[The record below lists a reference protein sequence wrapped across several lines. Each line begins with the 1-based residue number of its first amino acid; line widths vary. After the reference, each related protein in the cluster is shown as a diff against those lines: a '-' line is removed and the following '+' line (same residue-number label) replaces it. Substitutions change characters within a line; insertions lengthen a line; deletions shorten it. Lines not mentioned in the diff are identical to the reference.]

1 MLEHGVACILVH
13 HKSYSTVG
21 GSVDLIAADGVDRS
35 NILVVDNS
43 EEPARRDEFESSV
56 AGSGVLYTQN
66 GGYGAAVNAGLA
78 HLSSSGRLPEY
89 VLVATHEV
97 RPQFGTLSSLME
109 ILRRDGSVA
118 AAGPTL
124 LVGPEGNVRVWS
136 CGGGR
141 TDRLHAHVHVV
152 PPLPLAD
159 LVRMPPR
166 ERLWL
171 DGAFVLYRASVL
183 ATMRFDERYFL
194 YMEETDLHYRMR
206 AEGFKCIW
214 VPAGVVWQSTGLT
227 PPYYYAR
234 NAKLFFRRNE
244 DPLRAL
250 LAPTVL
256 VGRDIFRR
264 LRQGDVLG
272 AREAARG
279 YLTPVR

>member
-1 MLEHGVACILVH
+1 MGCILVH

-21 GSVDLIAADGVDRS
+21 RAVDLIAAEGIDRS
-35 NILVVDNS
+35 DILVIDNS
-43 EEPARRDEFESSV
+43 EEPARRPELESSV
-56 AGSGVLYTQN
+56 AGCGVLYTHN
-66 GGYGAAVNAGLA
+66 DGYGAAVNTGLA
-78 HLSSSGRLPEY
+78 YLSSSRPLPEY
-89 VLVATHEV
+89 ILVATHEV
-97 RPQFGTLSSLME
+97 RPQPGTLAALAE
-109 ILRRDGSVA
+109 TLRRDGSAA

-124 LVGPEGNVRVWS
+124 LVGPEGHLRVWS

-152 PPLPLAD
+152 PPLPLEE
-159 LVRMPPR
+159 LVQMPPQ

-183 ATMRFDERYFL
+183 ATMGFDERYFL

-206 AEGFKCIW
+206 AEGYKCIW
-214 VPAGVVWQSTGLT
+214 VPAGAVWQSTGLT
-227 PPYYYAR
+227 PPYYFAR
-234 NAKLFFRRNE
+234 NAKLFFRKNE

-256 VGRDIFRR
+256 VGREILRR
-264 LRQGDVLG
+264 LRQGDLLG